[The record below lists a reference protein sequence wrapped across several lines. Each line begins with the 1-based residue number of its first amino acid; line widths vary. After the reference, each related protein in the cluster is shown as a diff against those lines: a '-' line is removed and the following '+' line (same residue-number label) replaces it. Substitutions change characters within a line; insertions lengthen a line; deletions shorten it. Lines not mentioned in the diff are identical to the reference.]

1 MRTLQEEK
9 WRYSDGAVVCTVAP
23 VIFRLIHKSQIL
35 DCFHNMKSNLA
46 LLGGKYDAGLLLVL
60 SS

>member
-9 WRYSDGAVVCTVAP
+9 WCYSDGAVVCTVAP
-23 VIFRLIHKSQIL
+23 VIFILFHKSQIL
-35 DCFHNMKSNLA
+35 DCFHNMKSNLV
-46 LLGGKYDAGLLLVL
+46 LLGGKYDVGLLLVL

>member
-9 WRYSDGAVVCTVAP
+9 LCYSDGAVVCTVAP
-23 VIFRLIHKSQIL
+23 VIFILFHKSQIL
-35 DCFHNMKSNLA
+35 DCFHNMKSNLT
-46 LLGGKYDAGLLLVL
+46 LLGGKYDVGLLLVL